1 MGAGLPSDGACNGNI
16 DMESVLD
23 DVEPLLLERSLG
35 DILNETF
42 VIYGRHFAKFLG
54 LAGAV
59 QIPATLILL
68 APIENAA
75 IYIILNLISLIA
87 LVSIFG
93 ATIYAVGQHYLTD
106 SVTVVDCY
114 RRLIWRL
121 VSMAILAAIF
131 AVITIMGLLLL
142 SFVGVTLYS
151 FAVATMLILGAYIV
165 PALVGPVVI
174 IEGVKTIAALQRAFE
189 LARQNVMRMSWD
201 LLVFFLVAFG
211 LGFVLFTPF
220 ILFFPSETDAL
231 SRTLVVVSL
240 IAPAV
245 VVPPVLSIAITLL
258 YYDLRVR
265 NEGFNIEKL
274 SQEMG
279 LEAV

>member
-1 MGAGLPSDGACNGNI
+1 
-16 DMESVLD
+16 
-23 DVEPLLLERSLG
+23 
-35 DILNETF
+35 
-42 VIYGRHFAKFLG
+42 
-54 LAGAV
+54 
-59 QIPATLILL
+59 
-68 APIENAA
+68 
-75 IYIILNLISLIA
+75 
-87 LVSIFG
+87 
-93 ATIYAVGQHYLTD
+93 
-106 SVTVVDCY
+106 
-114 RRLIWRL
+114 
-121 VSMAILAAIF
+121 MAILAAIF

-174 IEGVKTIAALQRAFE
+174 IEGVKTIPALQRAFE

-220 ILFFPSETDAL
+220 ILFFPNETDAL

-279 LEAV
+279 LASV

>member
-1 MGAGLPSDGACNGNI
+1 
-16 DMESVLD
+16 MESVLD

-75 IYIILNLISLIA
+75 IYIILNLTSLIA

-121 VSMAILAAIF
+121 VSMAILAAIC
-131 AVITIMGLLLL
+131 AVITIMGLLIL

-174 IEGVKTIAALQRAFE
+174 IEVVKTIAALQRAFE
-189 LARQNVMRMSWD
+189 LARQNVLRMSWD

-279 LEAV
+279 LAAV

>member
-279 LEAV
+279 LAAV

>member
-1 MGAGLPSDGACNGNI
+1 
-16 DMESVLD
+16 
-23 DVEPLLLERSLG
+23 
-35 DILNETF
+35 
-42 VIYGRHFAKFLG
+42 
-54 LAGAV
+54 
-59 QIPATLILL
+59 
-68 APIENAA
+68 
-75 IYIILNLISLIA
+75 
-87 LVSIFG
+87 VSK
-93 ATIYAVGQHYLTD
+93 L
-106 SVTVVDCY
+106 
-114 RRLIWRL
+114 R
-121 VSMAILAAIF
+121 
-131 AVITIMGLLLL
+131 
-142 SFVGVTLYS
+142 
-151 FAVATMLILGAYIV
+151 
-165 PALVGPVVI
+165 
-174 IEGVKTIAALQRAFE
+174 
-189 LARQNVMRMSWD
+189 

-279 LEAV
+279 LAAV

>member
-1 MGAGLPSDGACNGNI
+1 MDAGLPSDGACNGNI

-75 IYIILNLISLIA
+75 IYIILNLTSLIA

-121 VSMAILAAIF
+121 VSMATLAAIF

-151 FAVATMLILGAYIV
+151 FAVATMLIPGAYIV

-189 LARQNVMRMSWD
+189 LARQNVMRLSWD

-245 VVPPVLSIAITLL
+245 VVSPVLSIAITLL

-279 LEAV
+279 LAAV

>member
-189 LARQNVMRMSWD
+189 LARQNVMRLSWD

-279 LEAV
+279 LAAV

>member
-189 LARQNVMRMSWD
+189 LARQNVMRLSWD

-245 VVPPVLSIAITLL
+245 VVPPVLSISITLL

-265 NEGFNIEKL
+265 NEGFNIQEL

-279 LEAV
+279 LAAV

>member
-1 MGAGLPSDGACNGNI
+1 
-16 DMESVLD
+16 MESVLD

-165 PALVGPVVI
+165 LAVVGPVVI

-189 LARQNVMRMSWD
+189 LARQNVMRLSWD

-279 LEAV
+279 LAAV

>member
-59 QIPATLILL
+59 QIPATLVLL

-279 LEAV
+279 LAAV

>member
-1 MGAGLPSDGACNGNI
+1 MGAGLPSDDACNGNI

-142 SFVGVTLYS
+142 SFVGVTLYY

-174 IEGVKTIAALQRAFE
+174 IEGVKTIAALQRAF
-189 LARQNVMRMSWD
+189 
-201 LLVFFLVAFG
+201 
-211 LGFVLFTPF
+211 
-220 ILFFPSETDAL
+220 
-231 SRTLVVVSL
+231 
-240 IAPAV
+240 
-245 VVPPVLSIAITLL
+245 
-258 YYDLRVR
+258 
-265 NEGFNIEKL
+265 
-274 SQEMG
+274 
-279 LEAV
+279 

>member
-1 MGAGLPSDGACNGNI
+1 
-16 DMESVLD
+16 V
-23 DVEPLLLERSLG
+23 
-35 DILNETF
+35 
-42 VIYGRHFAKFLG
+42 
-54 LAGAV
+54 
-59 QIPATLILL
+59 
-68 APIENAA
+68 
-75 IYIILNLISLIA
+75 
-87 LVSIFG
+87 
-93 ATIYAVGQHYLTD
+93 
-106 SVTVVDCY
+106 VT
-114 RRLIWRL
+114 
-121 VSMAILAAIF
+121 
-131 AVITIMGLLLL
+131 TIMGWLLL

-151 FAVATMLILGAYIV
+151 FAVATVLILGAYIV

-174 IEGVKTIAALQRAFE
+174 IEGVKTISALPRAFE
-189 LARQNVMRMSWD
+189 LVRQNVLRMIWD

-220 ILFFPSETDAL
+220 ILFFPSETDVL

-279 LEAV
+279 LAAV

>member
-1 MGAGLPSDGACNGNI
+1 MGAGLPSDDACNGNI

-75 IYIILNLISLIA
+75 IYIILNLTSLIA

-189 LARQNVMRMSWD
+189 LARQNVMRLSWD

-279 LEAV
+279 LAAV

>member
-151 FAVATMLILGAYIV
+151 FVVATMLILGAYIV

-189 LARQNVMRMSWD
+189 LARQNVMRLSWD

-279 LEAV
+279 LAAV

>member
-279 LEAV
+279 LASV

>member
-131 AVITIMGLLLL
+131 AVITIMGLLIL

-189 LARQNVMRMSWD
+189 LARQNVMRLSWD

-279 LEAV
+279 LAAV

>member
-23 DVEPLLLERSLG
+23 DVEPLLIERSLG

-279 LEAV
+279 LASV

>member
-16 DMESVLD
+16 DMESALD
-23 DVEPLLLERSLG
+23 DVEPLLPERSLG

-189 LARQNVMRMSWD
+189 LARQNVLRMSWD

-220 ILFFPSETDAL
+220 ILFFPVETDPL
-231 SRTLVVVSL
+231 SRALVVVSL

-279 LEAV
+279 LASV

>member
-23 DVEPLLLERSLG
+23 DVERLLLERSLG

-106 SVTVVDCY
+106 SVTVLDCY

-131 AVITIMGLLLL
+131 AVITIMGLLIL

-174 IEGVKTIAALQRAFE
+174 IEGVKTIVALQRAFE
-189 LARQNVMRMSWD
+189 LARQNVLRMSWD

-279 LEAV
+279 LASV

>member
-1 MGAGLPSDGACNGNI
+1 MGAGLPSDGECNGNI

-68 APIENAA
+68 APIDNAA

-279 LEAV
+279 LASV

>member
-16 DMESVLD
+16 DMESALA
-23 DVEPLLLERSLG
+23 DVELLLPERSLG

-42 VIYGRHFAKFLG
+42 VIYGRHFAKFVG

-59 QIPATLILL
+59 QIPATLVLW

-151 FAVATMLILGAYIV
+151 FAVATVLILGAYIV

-174 IEGVKTIAALQRAFE
+174 IEGVKTITALPRAFE

-279 LEAV
+279 LAAV

>member
-189 LARQNVMRMSWD
+189 LARQNAMRMSWD

-279 LEAV
+279 LAAV

>member
-1 MGAGLPSDGACNGNI
+1 
-16 DMESVLD
+16 
-23 DVEPLLLERSLG
+23 
-35 DILNETF
+35 
-42 VIYGRHFAKFLG
+42 
-54 LAGAV
+54 
-59 QIPATLILL
+59 
-68 APIENAA
+68 
-75 IYIILNLISLIA
+75 
-87 LVSIFG
+87 
-93 ATIYAVGQHYLTD
+93 
-106 SVTVVDCY
+106 
-114 RRLIWRL
+114 
-121 VSMAILAAIF
+121 MAILAAIF

-174 IEGVKTIAALQRAFE
+174 IEGFKTIPALQRAFE

-279 LEAV
+279 LASV

>member
-189 LARQNVMRMSWD
+189 LARQNVLRMSWD

-279 LEAV
+279 LAAV

>member
-59 QIPATLILL
+59 QVPATLTLL

-174 IEGVKTIAALQRAFE
+174 IEGVKTIPALQRAFE

-220 ILFFPSETDAL
+220 ILFFPNETDAL

-279 LEAV
+279 LATV

>member
-1 MGAGLPSDGACNGNI
+1 MGAGLPSDGECNGNI

-59 QIPATLILL
+59 QIPATLILF
-68 APIENAA
+68 APIGNAA

-121 VSMAILAAIF
+121 VSKAILAAIF

-174 IEGVKTIAALQRAFE
+174 KEGVKTIAALQRAFE
-189 LARQNVMRMSWD
+189 LARQNVMRLSWD

-245 VVPPVLSIAITLL
+245 VVPPVLSIAVTLL

-279 LEAV
+279 LTAV

>member
-121 VSMAILAAIF
+121 VSMAILAAIY
-131 AVITIMGLLLL
+131 AVITIMGLLIL

-279 LEAV
+279 LAAV

>member
-189 LARQNVMRMSWD
+189 LARQNVLRMIWD

-279 LEAV
+279 LAAV

>member
-274 SQEMG
+274 SQEMD
-279 LEAV
+279 LAAV

>member
-174 IEGVKTIAALQRAFE
+174 IEGVKTIAALPRAFE
-189 LARQNVMRMSWD
+189 LARQNVLRMSWD

-279 LEAV
+279 LAAV

>member
-68 APIENAA
+68 VPIENAA

-201 LLVFFLVAFG
+201 LLVFFLGAFG

-279 LEAV
+279 LASV

>member
-1 MGAGLPSDGACNGNI
+1 
-16 DMESVLD
+16 MESVLD

-106 SVTVVDCY
+106 
-114 RRLIWRL
+114 
-121 VSMAILAAIF
+121 
-131 AVITIMGLLLL
+131 
-142 SFVGVTLYS
+142 
-151 FAVATMLILGAYIV
+151 
-165 PALVGPVVI
+165 
-174 IEGVKTIAALQRAFE
+174 
-189 LARQNVMRMSWD
+189 
-201 LLVFFLVAFG
+201 
-211 LGFVLFTPF
+211 
-220 ILFFPSETDAL
+220 
-231 SRTLVVVSL
+231 
-240 IAPAV
+240 
-245 VVPPVLSIAITLL
+245 
-258 YYDLRVR
+258 
-265 NEGFNIEKL
+265 
-274 SQEMG
+274 
-279 LEAV
+279 

>member
-75 IYIILNLISLIA
+75 IYIILNLTSLIA

-151 FAVATMLILGAYIV
+151 FAVATMLIFGAYIV
-165 PALVGPVVI
+165 AAWVGPGGI

-279 LEAV
+279 LASV

>member
-16 DMESVLD
+16 DMECVLD

-279 LEAV
+279 LAAV

>member
-16 DMESVLD
+16 DMESALD
-23 DVEPLLLERSLG
+23 DVEPLLPERSLG

-279 LEAV
+279 LASV